1 MDTKRIWYSPK
12 SSLTSADTVHQTLMF
27 GTLHEIRSI
36 KNSMG
41 ENVVKKLFLAHPK
54 KIYTLPALNFIKN
67 FILHITDPVD
77 EQKYLKYAPRHIR

>member
-1 MDTKRIWYSPK
+1 
-12 SSLTSADTVHQTLMF
+12 MF
-27 GTLHEIRSI
+27 GTLYEIKSI

-41 ENVVKKLFLAHPK
+41 ENVVRRLFLTHPK